1 MLISLEIQTSLTL
14 LSRSEIPKT
23 PFPISSLQ
31 KPNSDRSMWNN
42 RRPPENDS
50 GSGKDNSDQEKTIAK
65 AAGFVVVSGI
75 AMSILKALNP
85 FNNQNLNSK
94 ISEVKA
100 TVVESA
106 SPQTQLQQCQ
116 PEPEPVVKV
125 VYLLVV
131 TLIHLQK
138 KKKKRR
144 SIILSFRVNV
154 FVLWLSRNPIVGRR
168 KKWRR
173 KLHQMW

>member
-1 MLISLEIQTSLTL
+1 
-14 LSRSEIPKT
+14 
-23 PFPISSLQ
+23 
-31 KPNSDRSMWNN
+31 MWNN

-116 PEPEPVVKV
+116 PEPEPVVKKPNCWAEKKMKEEASPNV
-125 VYLLVV
+125 IEIERGD
-131 TLIHLQK
+131 TL
-138 KKKKRR
+138 
-144 SIILSFRVNV
+144 
-154 FVLWLSRNPIVGRR
+154 WGLSREYGVSIEEI
-168 KKWRR
+168 KKANGLEGDTIYAGK
-173 KLHQMW
+173 KLVIP